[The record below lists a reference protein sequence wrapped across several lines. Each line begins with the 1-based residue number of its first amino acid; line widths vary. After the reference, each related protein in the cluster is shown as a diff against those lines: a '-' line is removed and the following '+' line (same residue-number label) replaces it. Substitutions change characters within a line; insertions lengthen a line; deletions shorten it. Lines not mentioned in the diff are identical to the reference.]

1 MDVSVVVDKLIS
13 DGKIDEALHLLSLNI
28 DEDKSILGLLIEKF
42 ISSDDCLSL
51 LKCFEK
57 TGEEP
62 EEEEIGFLLG
72 HFFIFSD
79 NNDYLSG
86 ERIENLLKRRLFT
99 EGDLKRILEN
109 NLKAKVNLK
118 VIFKIFQRIEEIKR
132 ANETKK
138 SDGEKRKKEKKKKE
152 EKDYFLQERAREVID
167 SYFGDKLML
176 KFFRFLPDR
185 SVIKNDLNKKL
196 SEAIKEGDFDKA
208 KDISYFLER
217 KLSRSELELI
227 LETAIETDS
236 CVTIE
241 KVLKILKRKLTQE
254 ELKKR
259 FLYLVKNNEKDKALN
274 ILYLFADKNK
284 PKMTKIF
291 IERFGYDK
299 KIPD

>member
-1 MDVSVVVDKLIS
+1 MDISVVVDKLIS
-13 DGKIDEALHLLSLNI
+13 DGKIDEALHLLSLNV

-62 EEEEIGFLLG
+62 EEEEIGFLLS

-79 NNDYLSG
+79 NNDYLSA

-99 EGDLKRILEN
+99 ENDLKRILEN

-152 EKDYFLQERAREVID
+152 EKDYFLQEKAREVID

-208 KDISYFLER
+208 KDISYFLEK

-284 PKMTKIF
+284 PKMIKIF

>member
-79 NNDYLSG
+79 NNDYLSA

-99 EGDLKRILEN
+99 ESDLKRILEN

-138 SDGEKRKKEKKKKE
+138 SDGEKRGKEKKKKE
-152 EKDYFLQERAREVID
+152 EKDYFLQEKAREVID

>member
-1 MDVSVVVDKLIS
+1 MDISVVVDKLIS
-13 DGKIDEALHLLSLNI
+13 DGKIDEALHLLSLNV

-62 EEEEIGFLLG
+62 EEEEIGFLLS

-79 NNDYLSG
+79 NNDYLSA

-99 EGDLKRILEN
+99 ENDLKRILEN

-152 EKDYFLQERAREVID
+152 EKDYFLQEKAREVID

-208 KDISYFLER
+208 KDISYFLEK

>member
-259 FLYLVKNNEKDKALN
+259 FLYLVKNSEKDKALN
-274 ILYLFADKNK
+274 ILYLFVDKNK

>member
-109 NLKAKVNLK
+109 NLKAKINLK
-118 VIFKIFQRIEEIKR
+118 VIFKIFQRIEEIKKD
-132 ANETKK
+132 NETKK
-138 SDGEKRKKEKKKKE
+138 SDGEKRKKKKKE
-152 EKDYFLQERAREVID
+152 EGDCFLQEKAREVID

-274 ILYLFADKNK
+274 ILYLFVDKNK